1 MAPEILQSINDPTPE
16 GDVYSFAIISSE
28 IITRKSA
35 WNLTNRQESVDG
47 KIIFSQ
53 EISLFFLELIYLIK
67 KGGHQP
73 IRPDLATDDLEI
85 NSALVINYSNKL
97 NLTNTPN

>member
-1 MAPEILQSINDPTPE
+1 M
-16 GDVYSFAIISSE
+16 V
-28 IITRKSA
+28 KSHLLK
-35 WNLTNRQESVDG
+35 N
-47 KIIFSQ
+47 KPI
-53 EISLFFLELIYLIK
+53 FLELIYLIK

-97 NLTNTPN
+97 DLTNTPN